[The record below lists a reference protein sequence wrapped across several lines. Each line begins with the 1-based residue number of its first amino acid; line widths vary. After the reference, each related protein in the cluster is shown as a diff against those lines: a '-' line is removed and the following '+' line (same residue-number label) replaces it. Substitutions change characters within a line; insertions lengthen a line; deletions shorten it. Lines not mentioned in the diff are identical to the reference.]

1 MATAYPGGHQV
12 NPGGHR
18 DADFSWHLDGHR
30 EDKPPS
36 QEAAVLLVAAWVRRE
51 KPADRGVRLAFLVA
65 AWLQRSKEKSTYL
78 LLLDVLLRGT
88 VVLAGLRAVVA
99 ELVVHLCLLEACV
112 AFHLFF

>member
-1 MATAYPGGHQV
+1 MRGHQCGPFDPWPLSRGEFANARELLDAAFPGGHQV

-18 DADFSWHLDGHR
+18 DADFSWHLDGDR

-65 AWLQRSKEKSTYL
+65 A
-78 LLLDVLLRGT
+78 
-88 VVLAGLRAVVA
+88 
-99 ELVVHLCLLEACV
+99 
-112 AFHLFF
+112 